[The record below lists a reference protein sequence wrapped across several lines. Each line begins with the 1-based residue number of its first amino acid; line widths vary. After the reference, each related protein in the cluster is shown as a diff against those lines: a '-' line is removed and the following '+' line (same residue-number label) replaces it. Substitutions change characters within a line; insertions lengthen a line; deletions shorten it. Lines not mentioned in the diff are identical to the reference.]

1 MNLRNIIAIA
11 KEGSP
16 KYIMHVNNVKKQ
28 TKTKLNTIERLR
40 DKLFFKTN
48 GKIRKPANI
57 KLF

>member
-1 MNLRNIIAIA
+1 MNLRNIISIA

-40 DKLFFKTN
+40 DKLF
-48 GKIRKPANI
+48 I
-57 KLF
+57 KQMERLENQQI